1 MSKANILN
9 RVSMLAKAN
18 IHAMLDKAENPQK
31 MLDQMVRDYTN
42 NIHEAEKA
50 VAQTIGQMRM
60 QQDDLNKAHQ
70 DSKTWAEKAIAASN
84 AAEKSRANGDH
95 DIAQKFDNMAKM
107 ALQRQIDSENTVNT
121 MQPQV
126 EQNEYT
132 IEQLK
137 NGIVMMKNKYADLK
151 IQRDQM
157 VQRANMAK
165 VQSNVNKSIGS
176 LNMSDPTSEL
186 SRFEDKISRKEA
198 LVRGQN
204 ELAASTMNASN
215 QFEDLGESSEI
226 EARFAALKAGS
237 PYALTANK
245 DSNENTGPDTVED
258 AQIVEE

>member
-95 DIAQKFDNMAKM
+95 DNAQKFDNMAKM

-137 NGIVMMKNKYADLK
+137 NGIIMMKNKYADLK

-157 VQRANMAK
+157 VQRANLAK

-204 ELAASTMNASN
+204 EVAASTMNASN

-237 PYALTANK
+237 PYAITANK
-245 DSNENTGPDTVED
+245 DSHENTRPDTVED
-258 AQIVEE
+258 AQIVED